1 MKERGKLTNN
11 TVVTT
16 VMSNFGLYK
25 AFDAAGISYEKTAV
39 GDKYVYENMVQNG
52 HRIGGEQSGH
62 IIFSKYANTGDG
74 ILTAI
79 KVMEVILETK
89 TVLSKLAEPVTIYP
103 QVLKNIR
110 VKSKPEA
117 QGDADVQKAVA
128 DVAEK
133 LGADGR
139 ILVRESGTEPVIRVM
154 VEAPSL
160 ETCETFVDQV
170 LEVIRAKGHAQEQ

>member
-1 MKERGKLTNN
+1 M
-11 TVVTT
+11 
-16 VMSNFGLYK
+16 
-25 AFDAAGISYEKTAV
+25 
-39 GDKYVYENMVQNG
+39 
-52 HRIGGEQSGH
+52 
-62 IIFSKYANTGDG
+62 
-74 ILTAI
+74 
-79 KVMEVILETK
+79 
-89 TVLSKLAEPVTIYP
+89 TIYP

-170 LEVIRAKGHAQEQ
+170 LNVIRAKGHAQEQ